1 VKQVLKTKL
10 DLLSKCK
17 TCGKNAESDYCF
29 QHKPRKPM
37 KTSMMK
43 KSFTTTKVVDDSYI
57 KQVSMF
63 REIWRKR
70 KHYSEIS
77 GEYLGSEALSI
88 YFHHILAKE
97 KYPEACLD
105 PENIVLLSLDE
116 HTNVESNMYRY
127 EEINKRRE
135 TLKTKYNI

>member
-1 VKQVLKTKL
+1 
-10 DLLSKCK
+10 
-17 TCGKNAESDYCF
+17 
-29 QHKPRKPM
+29 M

-43 KSFTTTKVVDDSYI
+43 KSFTTTKVVDNAYI
-57 KQVSMF
+57 QQVAMF
-63 REIWRKR
+63 REIWRQKQ
-70 KHYSEIS
+70 HYSEIS